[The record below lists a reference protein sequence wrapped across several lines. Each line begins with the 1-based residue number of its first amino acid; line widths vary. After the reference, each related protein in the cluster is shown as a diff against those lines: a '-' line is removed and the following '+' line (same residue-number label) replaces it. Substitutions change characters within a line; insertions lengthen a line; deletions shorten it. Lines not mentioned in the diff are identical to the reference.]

1 MDEREIIRNYDEFV
15 MVTTTKKGVTHRHI
29 TNLVLMVAGSAPI
42 PPQLPHIST
51 KRVSK
56 WTSGSLKG
64 FLLSSVMANKTSP
77 HPTPGLSDDD
87 NASPRKRQRQEL
99 GASDDESPVDDPDDA
114 LDLIDDKFWKKKGM
128 ILGRCVEMWD
138 RFYMMIDEAV
148 SRNPAVDEDDMHT
161 DSSNLQYKKY
171 CLLTEIAP
179 EMSKLVR
186 RVGECAGPQFSVSL
200 DIIIDMGRKQACR
213 ADVNGIQSSVGL
225 WPCIDW
231 EPPFPRSRHLLGF
244 NHLTS
249 GQLLCPVTL
258 DWDDADVREQLRR
271 GVQDATAADLP
282 YFLWPKG
289 NFEIRDPYKGFLR
302 STLLVVAYKH
312 VFISPSSAKVA
323 NKSTRGGNA
332 ALHNITSVT
341 FESVAYVA
349 TLVRFALSNEPT
361 FVPGGQDPVT
371 GQQNGFPYRDF
382 YRELLVHKGFLDVEE
397 ELEGLLQWWNEQ
409 IFPRSVYHNSAVN
422 SHSIG
427 AIMRERA
434 KAKRAAR
441 EATNEAA

>member
-1 MDEREIIRNYDEFV
+1 MQGSGTKTTSATKRQRPDRDDRTEMI
-15 MVTTTKKGVTHRHI
+15 MKPTVTTARRQWQRQRGDDPDGKGKEDLAAEQLQMSQQMDVGLPQGLPTLLCHGQQGGRISNPKSNPVT
-29 TNLVLMVAGSAPI
+29 
-42 PPQLPHIST
+42 
-51 KRVSK
+51 
-56 WTSGSLKG
+56 
-64 FLLSSVMANKTSP
+64 TSP

-99 GASDDESPVDDPDDA
+99 GASDDESPIDDPDDA

-128 ILGRCVEMWD
+128 ILGHCVEMWD
-138 RFYMMIDEAV
+138 RFYVMIDEAV
-148 SRNPAVDEDDMHT
+148 SRNPAVDEDDVHT
-161 DSSNLQYKKY
+161 DSLNLQYKKY

-200 DIIIDMGRKQACR
+200 DIIIDMGRKQAHR
-213 ADVNGIQSSVGL
+213 ADVNGIRSSVGL

-231 EPPFPRSRHLLGF
+231 EPRFLVHVTSWDSTTLRLVSFCVLSHLIGTMPTF
-244 NHLTS
+244 AS
-249 GQLLCPVTL
+249 
-258 DWDDADVREQLRR
+258 
-271 GVQDATAADLP
+271 
-282 YFLWPKG
+282 
-289 NFEIRDPYKGFLR
+289 NFA
-302 STLLVVAYKH
+302 VAYKH

-323 NKSTRGGNA
+323 NRSMRRGNA

-371 GQQNGFPYRDF
+371 GQQNGFPYCDF

-397 ELEGLLQWWNEQ
+397 ELEGLLQWWNKQ
-409 IFPRSVYHNSAVN
+409 FFPRSVYHNSAVN

-434 KAKRAAR
+434 KAKCAAR

>member
-1 MDEREIIRNYDEFV
+1 MA
-15 MVTTTKKGVTHRHI
+15 
-29 TNLVLMVAGSAPI
+29 AGSAPI
-42 PPQLPHIST
+42 PPQLPHISGQLC
-51 KRVSK
+51 K
-56 WTSGSLKG
+56 WTLGSLKG
-64 FLLSSVMANKTSP
+64 FLLSSVMANKSRRRTPHRPLFQTSP

-99 GASDDESPVDDPDDA
+99 GASDDESPVDDPDDV

-138 RFYMMIDEAV
+138 RFYVMIDEAV
-148 SRNPAVDEDDMHT
+148 SRNPAVDEDNVHT

-179 EMSKLVR
+179 EMSKLVQ

-200 DIIIDMGRKQACR
+200 NIIIDMGRKQARR
-213 ADVNGIQSSVGL
+213 ADVNGIRSSVGL

-231 EPPFPRSRHLLGF
+231 EPPFPHSRHLLGF

-258 DWDDADVREQLRR
+258 DWDDADVCEQLHR
-271 GVQDATAADLP
+271 G
-282 YFLWPKG
+282 G

-323 NKSTRGGNA
+323 NRSTRGGNA

-341 FESVAYVA
+341 FESVTYVA

-371 GQQNGFPYRDF
+371 GQQNGFPYCDF
-382 YRELLVHKGFLDVEE
+382 YHKLLVHKDFLDVEE
-397 ELEGLLQWWNEQ
+397 ELEGLLQWWNE
-409 IFPRSVYHNSAVN
+409 
-422 SHSIG
+422 
-427 AIMRERA
+427 
-434 KAKRAAR
+434 
-441 EATNEAA
+441 

>member
-1 MDEREIIRNYDEFV
+1 MFTDSDK
-15 MVTTTKKGVTHRHI
+15 TD
-29 TNLVLMVAGSAPI
+29 
-42 PPQLPHIST
+42 ISLT
-51 KRVSK
+51 
-56 WTSGSLKG
+56 
-64 FLLSSVMANKTSP
+64 
-77 HPTPGLSDDD
+77 
-87 NASPRKRQRQEL
+87 
-99 GASDDESPVDDPDDA
+99 
-114 LDLIDDKFWKKKGM
+114 DKFWKKKGM

-138 RFYMMIDEAV
+138 RFYVMIDEAV
-148 SRNPAVDEDDMHT
+148 SRNPAVDEDNVHT

-179 EMSKLVR
+179 EMSKLVQ

-200 DIIIDMGRKQACR
+200 NIIIDMGRKQARR
-213 ADVNGIQSSVGL
+213 ADVNGIRSSVGL

-231 EPPFPRSRHLLGF
+231 EPPFPHSRHLLGF

-258 DWDDADVREQLRR
+258 DWDDAEWVFFSLTW
-271 GVQDATAADLP
+271 VLYSP
-282 YFLWPKG
+282 KFLAFASNFTVG

-323 NKSTRGGNA
+323 NRSTRGGNA

-341 FESVAYVA
+341 FESVTYVA

-371 GQQNGFPYRDF
+371 GQQNGFPYCDF
-382 YRELLVHKGFLDVEE
+382 
-397 ELEGLLQWWNEQ
+397 
-409 IFPRSVYHNSAVN
+409 
-422 SHSIG
+422 
-427 AIMRERA
+427 
-434 KAKRAAR
+434 
-441 EATNEAA
+441 